1 MENKF
6 TVLGSRWQEMQGKA
20 VTKIPREIIERDEII
35 QSLLEDVD
43 DIYAEKDGRAKGDRL
58 VRNIK
63 KLIKVNDQEKE
74 KVGLQRLE
82 YLPGAT
88 KAVKPPGPRDR
99 VTRKTNARTKIRNA
113 LNPSTR

>member
-1 MENKF
+1 
-6 TVLGSRWQEMQGKA
+6 MQGKA

-63 KLIKVNDQEKE
+63 KLIRVIDQEKE

-82 YLPGAT
+82 YLPGAAKT
-88 KAVKPPGPRDR
+88 VKPPAPRDR
-99 VTRKTNARTKIRNA
+99 VARKTNARTKIRNV
-113 LNPSTR
+113 LNPSLG

>member
-1 MENKF
+1 
-6 TVLGSRWQEMQGKA
+6 MQGKA
-20 VTKIPREIIERDEII
+20 VTKIPRAIIERDEII

-82 YLPGAT
+82 YLPGAAKT
-88 KAVKPPGPRDR
+88 VKPPRPQYGNRHRGCSSWKISLPYWGPGGRKCR
-99 VTRKTNARTKIRNA
+99 VR
-113 LNPSTR
+113 P

>member
-1 MENKF
+1 
-6 TVLGSRWQEMQGKA
+6 MQGKA
-20 VTKIPREIIERDEII
+20 VTKIPRAIIERDEII